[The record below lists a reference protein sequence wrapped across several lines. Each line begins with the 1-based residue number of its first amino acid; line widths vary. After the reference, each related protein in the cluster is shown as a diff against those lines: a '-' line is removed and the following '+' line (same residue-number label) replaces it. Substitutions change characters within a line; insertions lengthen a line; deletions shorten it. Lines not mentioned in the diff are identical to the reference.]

1 MPIPGIPTAALTMV
15 ARKHAGTRMGVLP
28 QWCAKKLLPVLT
40 LLEAVGTLALVS
52 YALLYEAGNLVNLP
66 DKRIGFYNFCLWNG
80 TAGELQCLDTEHLQ
94 AMGISPLQLGLARV
108 CVYSCLVFIL
118 FHLPFVLNVNCTF
131 KGQGEGWKMIRIILF
146 IKMIILSGGLGMFLL
161 QTSHWIHPSDFT
173 GGFLALLGTQAL
185 LLLQILTVTV
195 YLSWAKHTHMCQN
208 HLTEEALPTKI

>member
-1 MPIPGIPTAALTMV
+1 MAITGIPAAAFTMV
-15 ARKHAGTRMGVLP
+15 ARKHAGTRMGLLP
-28 QWCAKKLLPVLT
+28 QRRTKNLLPVLA
-40 LLEAVGTLALVS
+40 LLETVGTLALMS

-66 DKRIGFYNFCLWNG
+66 DKRIGFYNFCLWDDA
-80 TAGELQCLDTEHLQ
+80 AGELQCLDSKHLQ
-94 AMGISPLQLGLARV
+94 AMGISLLQLGLARV

-118 FHLPFVLNVNCTF
+118 FHLPFVLNVNCT
-131 KGQGEGWKMIRIILF
+131 GQGEGWKMIHIILF

-161 QTSHWIHPSDFT
+161 QTSQWIHPSDFT